1 MAQLDGTQ
9 RTSLPDSAFAYIDSR
24 GQRRLPINDEAH
36 VRNAL
41 ARFNQVL
48 FENDAARERARLRL
62 LNAAKKYGIVPV
74 GFITGQL
81 RYEQKQGAAGRLVIE
96 LGRTGTPGGLE
107 ERLRIV
113 LKDPSLTVLH
123 WSDASG
129 AYLDGTGKPSA
140 LPADGDARV
149 VTYLERRSRPMT
161 ALVHTPAV
169 LNDPALTETVLSA
182 VRFLVES
189 DRVYDQV
196 QATATDA
203 AALPVGFVTLL
214 MTDIEGSSALLHR
227 IGDGYGELL
236 NQIRSL
242 LREAVSRAGG
252 REIDARA
259 DEFFAVFERPVDAVV
274 AAVSVQRALSTRA
287 WPDGNE
293 VRVRVGIHTGRPTLT
308 DVGYI
313 GLAVHT
319 TARVCAAA
327 RGGQIFISAETRAAL
342 EESAPA
348 SIAFRSLGPRLLP
361 GLTDAVEIFQVEAE
375 GLSQP

>member
-1 MAQLDGTQ
+1 
-9 RTSLPDSAFAYIDSR
+9 
-24 GQRRLPINDEAH
+24 
-36 VRNAL
+36 
-41 ARFNQVL
+41 
-48 FENDAARERARLRL
+48 
-62 LNAAKKYGIVPV
+62 
-74 GFITGQL
+74 
-81 RYEQKQGAAGRLVIE
+81 
-96 LGRTGTPGGLE
+96 
-107 ERLRIV
+107 
-113 LKDPSLTVLH
+113 
-123 WSDASG
+123 
-129 AYLDGTGKPSA
+129 
-140 LPADGDARV
+140 
-149 VTYLERRSRPMT
+149 
-161 ALVHTPAV
+161 
-169 LNDPALTETVLSA
+169 
-182 VRFLVES
+182 
-189 DRVYDQV
+189 
-196 QATATDA
+196 
-203 AALPVGFVTLL
+203 